1 MMGVWVSST
10 LLILQCEQ
18 GTAQRKE
25 NRLSFHE
32 IERIDL
38 VSFNKSDPWQLYT
51 PAPVE
56 KYMIDHAG
64 EFGWNETKRL
74 TSTCQIWADVKATTV
89 SAELQVYL
97 HELDEYGR
105 RVQKHPIIPDVRL
118 LFNGRNSSE
127 QDEICMVTDVDPRG
141 LQGIFRSGQLSRT
154 LSSGYLEPL
163 LPPLRHPKFC
173 MDGTKFPSIPFEKG
187 VTLAASAMNFNF
199 LMDLGYLVH
208 DFGQICRQHKITS
221 RNILIDMGASLN
233 FHRHNAL
240 NNMAPI
246 YLMEMFRKFGFPF
259 DHIYAFEATTI
270 PPQEVYARL
279 PKEYRH
285 SYHWINLP
293 VSTDMNNAQN
303 PLTLLLDNFN
313 EDDLIVVKLDIDTP
327 AVEMAMIRWI
337 LRDSRYWKLIDHFYF
352 EHHVYLTEL
361 ARNWIDMEDS
371 VVDSLLLFQALRQRG
386 IAAHYWP

>member
-1 MMGVWVSST
+1 M
-10 LLILQCEQ
+10 
-18 GTAQRKE
+18 
-25 NRLSFHE
+25 
-32 IERIDL
+32 
-38 VSFNKSDPWQLYT
+38 
-51 PAPVE
+51 
-56 KYMIDHAG
+56 
-64 EFGWNETKRL
+64 
-74 TSTCQIWADVKATTV
+74 
-89 SAELQVYL
+89 
-97 HELDEYGR
+97 
-105 RVQKHPIIPDVRL
+105 
-118 LFNGRNSSE
+118 NSSE
-127 QDEICMVTDVDPRG
+127 QDEICMVAEVDPRG
-141 LQGIFRSGQLSRT
+141 LQGIFRSAQLSRT
-154 LSSGYLEPL
+154 RSGGYLEPL

-173 MDGTKFPSIPFEKG
+173 TDGTKFPSMPFEKG
-187 VTLAASAMNFNF
+187 VTLAGSAMNFNF

-259 DHIYAFEATTI
+259 DHIYAFEATPI
-270 PPQEVYARL
+270 SPEVIYDQL

-293 VSTDMNNAQN
+293 VSTDVNNAHN
-303 PLTLLLDNFN
+303 PLTLLLDNFK

-327 AVEMAMIRWI
+327 AVEMAMIRLI
-337 LRDSRYWKLIDHFYF
+337 LQDSRYWKLIDHFYF